1 MSAPPSELRSLLVRT
16 RRGDEHSAR
25 RLFASVSPVMIA
37 CARRILSDE
46 ALACDATQAVFLK
59 VLSMPTRELKKID
72 APLPWLVTLARNEA
86 RDTLRARTRAA
97 SREQRPTPTPAP
109 YVEPADEIRDAIGAL
124 PDELAEVV
132 ILKHVGGM
140 TFDEIG
146 AALDLNRNTAAS
158 RYARAKQ
165 ALRDLLGSRGATAPL
180 EAPNA
185 R

>member
-1 MSAPPSELRSLLVRT
+1 MTVSPDELRSLLINT

-25 RLFASVSPVMIA
+25 RLYSSVSPVMIA
-37 CARRILSDE
+37 CARRILGDE
-46 ALACDATQAVFLK
+46 GLACDATQTIFLK
-59 VLSMPTRELKKID
+59 VLAMPVRQLKTID
-72 APLPWLVTLARNEA
+72 APLPWLVTLAKNEA
-86 RDTLRARTRAA
+86 RDTLRARTRA
-97 SREQRPTPTPAP
+97 SKREQRPAPPIAAPAS
-109 YVEPADEIRDAIGAL
+109 PADEIRDAIGTL

-146 AALDLNRNTAAS
+146 AALDLNRNTTAS

-165 ALRDLLGSRGATAPL
+165 TLRDLLSDRGATAPL
-180 EAPNA
+180 EAPHA